1 MKEIISA
8 ENVQHQIYRI
18 RGQQVMLDADL
29 ADLYGIQTRI
39 LNRAVMRN
47 RDRFPFDFMF
57 ELSRHEIMRIS
68 QIGTSS
74 GKTYTLKFSKRVLA
88 FTEQGVAMLSGVLRS
103 HRAVQVN
110 IAIMRAFVRLRH
122 AVLSS
127 RDVARRVEKLEGKVD
142 VHDTDIRLLI
152 KDVDQLKKG
161 PALSVEKSKK
171 VKGFTKE

>member
-1 MKEIISA
+1 MSEIA
-8 ENVQHQIYRI
+8 VTQNVESRIYRI
-18 RGQQVMLDADL
+18 RGQQVMLDSDL
-29 ADLYGIQTRI
+29 ADLYGVQTRI

-47 RDRFPFDFMF
+47 SARFPFDFMF
-57 ELSRHEIMRIS
+57 ELSRQEIMRIS

-74 GKTYTLKFSKRVLA
+74 GRTQSLKFSKRVLA

-127 RDVARRVEKLEGKVD
+127 RDIARRVDKLEGKVEM
-142 VHDTDIRLLI
+142 HETDIRLLI
-152 KDVDQLKKG
+152 KDVDRIKKL
-161 PALSVEKSKK
+161 PLQSEDTARK